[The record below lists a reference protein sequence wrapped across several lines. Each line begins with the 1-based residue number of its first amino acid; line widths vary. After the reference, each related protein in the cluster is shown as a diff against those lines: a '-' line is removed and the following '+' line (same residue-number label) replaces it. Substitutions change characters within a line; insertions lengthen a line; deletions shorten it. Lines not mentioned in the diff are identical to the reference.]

1 MTARLWLAVGAA
13 SLVACTPR
21 PGPAGPRT
29 CAPTSATLPPGA
41 SATSLA
47 GQYRVRLVATAGP
60 RPDGTADG
68 TLSLSQADPDPDA
81 AGPRHH
87 VLVGHGEVP
96 LESVGAPAAQLAS
109 EDPLRPGV
117 LGFDLPAR
125 SNDSATGPRV
135 LLRLGAEANRQ
146 DVMRIEGAYT
156 VLRVREIR
164 ENGFAGEWSSGDPDP
179 IAEGYFCAWR
189 DGGGN

>member
-1 MTARLWLAVGAA
+1 MIARLWLPAGVAA
-13 SLVACTPR
+13 LVACAARPMPASPR
-21 PGPAGPRT
+21 S
-29 CAPTSATLPPGA
+29 CAPTAASLPPGA
-41 SATSLA
+41 SGASLA
-47 GQYRVRLVATAGP
+47 GQYRIRLVATAGP
-60 RPDGTADG
+60 RQDGTADG
-68 TLSLSQADPDPDA
+68 TLSLSQADPEPDA
-81 AGPRHH
+81 ARPRRH

-96 LESVGAPAAQLAS
+96 LESIGAPAAQLAS

-117 LGFDLPAR
+117 LGFDLPAW
-125 SNDSATGPRV
+125 SNDSAAGPRV
-135 LLRLGAEANRQ
+135 LLRLGAEVNRQ

-189 DGGGN
+189 AGGGN